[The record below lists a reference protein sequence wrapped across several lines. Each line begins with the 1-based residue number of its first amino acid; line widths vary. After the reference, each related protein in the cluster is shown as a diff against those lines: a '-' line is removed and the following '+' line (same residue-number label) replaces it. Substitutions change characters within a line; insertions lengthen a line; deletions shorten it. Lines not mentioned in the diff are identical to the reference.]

1 MSQDRELSVLW
12 RFLLKFLGFAKA
24 GQGVIMEVLFS
35 ISLALVAGL
44 LVSRLVKPLKLPA
57 VTGYLIAGIL
67 IGPYCLGR
75 INLPESVDVI
85 GMLHSTQ
92 GIEALGI
99 ISKVALGF
107 IAFAIG
113 TEFEMKSLRKIGKQ
127 ATVIGILQA
136 LVTTLVVDAALIGLH
151 FILGEDKFPMSTA
164 IILGAIASATAPAAT
179 LMVVKQYKA
188 KGPLT
193 NILLPVVAL
202 DDAVGLVVFAISF
215 GVARAMQT
223 GDVDI
228 ISMVVN
234 PLIEVVGSLILGGLM
249 GLLFTWVEDHF
260 QSNSKR
266 LCLSITFVLMAVS
279 LSMLKFEIGRV
290 HIGFSSLLVC
300 MMLGTIFCN
309 ICDSA
314 DELMEKTD
322 KWTMPIYVLFFVL
335 SGAELELSVF
345 TSGIIVLIGVV
356 YIIFRC
362 IGKYFGALSS
372 ALLTKCDS
380 NIVKYLGI
388 TLFPQAGVA
397 LGMSIIVKEQ
407 MGVLEGSLVRN
418 IILFSVLVYE
428 LIGPL
433 LTKIALAK
441 AGDITPKPEST
452 KQHLSIAE
460 VFADDGDDEE

>member
-1 MSQDRELSVLW
+1 MSVLW
-12 RFLLKFLGFAKA
+12 RFLLKFLGFAEA

-75 INLPESVDVI
+75 ISLPEGFDVI
-85 GMLHSTQ
+85 GMLHSTE

-99 ISKVALGF
+99 ISQVALGF

-113 TEFEMKSLRKIGKQ
+113 TEFEMKNLRKIGKQ

-234 PLIEVVGSLILGGLM
+234 PIIEVVGSLILGGLM

-322 KWTMPIYVLFFVL
+322 KWTMPIYILFFVL

-407 MGVLEGSLVRN
+407 MGVTEGSLVRN

-433 LTKIALAK
+433 LTKIALTK

>member
-1 MSQDRELSVLW
+1 
-12 RFLLKFLGFAKA
+12 
-24 GQGVIMEVLFS
+24 MEVLFA
-35 ISLALVAGL
+35 ISLSLVAGL

-75 INLPESVDVI
+75 LDLP
-85 GMLHSTQ
+85 GMLHTMEDV
-92 GIEALGI
+92 EALSI

-113 TEFEMKSLRKIGKQ
+113 TEFELKNLKKIGKQ
-127 ATVIGILQA
+127 AVVVGVVQG
-136 LVTTLVVDAALIGLH
+136 LVTALVVDAALIGLH
-151 FILGEDKFPMSTA
+151 FILGEERLPMSIA
-164 IILGAIASATAPAAT
+164 IILGSIATATAPAAT

-202 DDAVGLVVFAISF
+202 DDAVGLVVFAVSF
-215 GVARAMQT
+215 GVARAMES
-223 GDVDI
+223 GVVDI
-228 ISMVVN
+228 VSMAVN
-234 PLIEVVGSLILGGLM
+234 PLIEVVGSLLLGTVLGF
-249 GLLFTWVEDHF
+249 LFTWVEDRF
-260 QSNSKR
+260 KSNSKR

-279 LSMLKFEIGRV
+279 LSMLTFDIGSV

-300 MMLGTIFCN
+300 MMLGTVFCN
-309 ICDSA
+309 VCDSA
-314 DELMEKTD
+314 DELMDKTD

-345 TSGIIVLIGVV
+345 TNVTVVIIGVV

-362 IGKYFGALSS
+362 LGKYIGAFGS
-372 ALLTKCDS
+372 AIWTKCDS

-407 MGVLEGSLVRN
+407 MGAGMGALVRN
-418 IILFSVLVYE
+418 IILFSVLIYE
-428 LIGPL
+428 LVGPL
-433 LTKIALAK
+433 LTKIALTK
-441 AGDITPKPEST
+441 AGDITPR
-452 KQHLSIAE
+452 AE
-460 VFADDGDDEE
+460 VPTQRISVAEMFEDDSDDDE

>member
-1 MSQDRELSVLW
+1 
-12 RFLLKFLGFAKA
+12 
-24 GQGVIMEVLFS
+24 MEVLFS

-75 INLPESVDVI
+75 INLPEGFDVI
-85 GMLHSTQ
+85 GMLHSTE

-113 TEFEMKSLRKIGKQ
+113 TEFKMKSLRKIGKQ
-127 ATVIGILQA
+127 AMTIGVLQA
-136 LVTTLVVDAALIGLH
+136 VVTMLVVDAALIGLH
-151 FILGEDKFPMSTA
+151 FILGEDVLPLSVA
-164 IILGAIASATAPAAT
+164 IILGAIATATAPAAT

-202 DDAVGLVVFAISF
+202 DDAVGLIAFAVSF
-215 GVARAMQT
+215 GVARALQT
-223 GDVDI
+223 GDVDVV
-228 ISMVVN
+228 SMVVN
-234 PLIEVVGSLILGGLM
+234 PPIEVVASLVLGVLL

-279 LSMLKFEIGRV
+279 LSMLHIEIGKV

-309 ICDSA
+309 VCDSA

-345 TSGIIVLIGVV
+345 TNGIIVLIGVV

-362 IGKYFGALSS
+362 VGKYFGASSS
-372 ALLTKCDS
+372 ALLTKCNP

-397 LGMSIIVKEQ
+397 LGMSLTVKEH
-407 MGVLEGSLVRN
+407 MGMAEGSLVRN

-433 LTKIALAK
+433 LTKIALTK

>member
-1 MSQDRELSVLW
+1 
-12 RFLLKFLGFAKA
+12 
-24 GQGVIMEVLFS
+24 MEVLFS

-44 LVSRLVKPLKLPA
+44 LVSRLIKPLKLPA

-75 INLPESVDVI
+75 LSLPEGFDLI
-85 GMLHSTQ
+85 GLLHSTE

-99 ISKVALGF
+99 ISQVALGF

-113 TEFEMKSLRKIGKQ
+113 TEFEMKNLRKIGKQ

-136 LVTTLVVDAALIGLH
+136 LVTAVVVDAALIGLH
-151 FILGEDKFPMSTA
+151 FILGEERLPLSVA
-164 IILGAIASATAPAAT
+164 IILGAIATATAPAAT

-215 GVARAMQT
+215 GVAKALET

-234 PLIEVVGSLILGGLM
+234 PVVEVVGSLILGGAL
-249 GLLFTWVEDHF
+249 GFLFTWVEDHF

-279 LSMLKFEIGRV
+279 LSMVKFEIGRV
-290 HIGFSSLLVC
+290 HVGFSSLLVC

-314 DELMEKTD
+314 EELMEKTD

-345 TSGIIVLIGVV
+345 ASGIIVLIGIV
-356 YIIFRC
+356 YIVFRC
-362 IGKYFGALSS
+362 IGKYIGAFSS
-372 ALLTKCDS
+372 ALWTKCDS

-407 MGVLEGSLVRN
+407 MGAGIGGLVRN
-418 IILFSVLVYE
+418 IILFSVLIYE
-428 LIGPL
+428 LVGPL
-433 LTKIALAK
+433 LTKIALTK

-452 KQHLSIAE
+452 KHNYTIFFP
-460 VFADDGDDEE
+460 V

>member
-1 MSQDRELSVLW
+1 M
-12 RFLLKFLGFAKA
+12 
-24 GQGVIMEVLFS
+24 MEVLFS

-44 LVSRLVKPLKLPA
+44 LVSRLIKPLKLPA

-75 INLPESVDVI
+75 LNLPEGFDLI
-85 GMLHSTQ
+85 GMLHSTE
-92 GIEALGI
+92 GVEALGI

-113 TEFEMKSLRKIGKQ
+113 TEFEMKNLRKIGKQ

-136 LVTTLVVDAALIGLH
+136 LVTAVVVDAALIGLH
-151 FILGEDKFPMSTA
+151 FILGEEKLPLSVA
-164 IILGAIASATAPAAT
+164 IILGAIATATAPAAT

-202 DDAVGLVVFAISF
+202 DDAVGLVVFAVSF
-215 GVARAMQT
+215 GVAKALET
-223 GDVDI
+223 GDVDL

-234 PLIEVVGSLILGGLM
+234 PIIEVVGSLILGLLL

-266 LCLSITFVLMAVS
+266 LSLSITFVLMAVS
-279 LSMLKFEIGRV
+279 LSMIKFEIGRV

-300 MMLGTIFCN
+300 MMLGTVFCN

-322 KWTMPIYVLFFVL
+322 KWTMPVYVLFFVL

-362 IGKYFGALSS
+362 VGKYFGAFSS
-372 ALLTKCDS
+372 ALLTKCNS
-380 NIVKYLGI
+380 NIVKYLGV

-407 MGVLEGSLVRN
+407 MGAGVGGLVRN

-433 LTKIALAK
+433 LTKIALTK

>member
-1 MSQDRELSVLW
+1 
-12 RFLLKFLGFAKA
+12 
-24 GQGVIMEVLFS
+24 MEVLFS
-35 ISLALVAGL
+35 VSLALVVGL
-44 LVSRLVKPLKLPA
+44 LISRLIKPLKLPA

-75 INLPESVDVI
+75 ISLPEGYDI
-85 GMLHSTQ
+85 LAMLHTTE
-92 GIEALGI
+92 GVETLGI
-99 ISKVALGF
+99 ISQVALGF

-113 TEFEMKSLRKIGKQ
+113 TEFEMKNLRKIGKQ
-127 ATVIGILQA
+127 ATVIGVLQA
-136 LVTTLVVDAALIGLH
+136 VVTAVVVDAALIGLH
-151 FILGEDKFPMSTA
+151 VILGEERLPLSVA
-164 IILGAIASATAPAAT
+164 IILGAIATATAPAAT

-215 GVARAMQT
+215 GVAKALET
-223 GDVDI
+223 GGVDI
-228 ISMVVN
+228 VSMVVN
-234 PLIEVVGSLILGGLM
+234 PVIEVIGSLILGALLGF
-249 GLLFTWVEDHF
+249 LFTWVEDHF

-345 TSGIIVLIGVV
+345 ASGIIVLIGVV
-356 YIIFRC
+356 YILFRC
-362 IGKYFGALSS
+362 VGKYFGAFAS
-372 ALLTKCDS
+372 ALWTKCDS

-407 MGVLEGSLVRN
+407 MGDSIGGLVRN
-418 IILFSVLVYE
+418 IILFSVLIYE
-428 LIGPL
+428 LVGPL
-433 LTKIALAK
+433 LTKIALTR

-460 VFADDGDDEE
+460 VFADDSDDEE

>member
-1 MSQDRELSVLW
+1 
-12 RFLLKFLGFAKA
+12 
-24 GQGVIMEVLFS
+24 MEVLFS
-35 ISLALVAGL
+35 VSLALVAGL

-57 VTGYLIAGIL
+57 VTGYLIAGII

-75 INLPESVDVI
+75 LTLPEGFDLI
-85 GMLHSTQ
+85 GMLHSTE
-92 GIEALGI
+92 GVEALGI
-99 ISKVALGF
+99 ISQVALGF

-113 TEFEMKSLRKIGKQ
+113 TEFEMKNLRKIGKQ
-127 ATVIGILQA
+127 ATIIGILQA
-136 LVTTLVVDAALIGLH
+136 LVTAVVVDTALIGLH
-151 FILGEDKFPMSTA
+151 FILGEEKLPLSVA
-164 IILGAIASATAPAAT
+164 IILGAIATATAPAAT

-215 GVARAMQT
+215 GVAKALQT

-234 PLIEVVGSLILGGLM
+234 PIIEVVGSLILGALLGF
-249 GLLFTWVEDHF
+249 LFTWVEDHF

-279 LSMLKFEIGRV
+279 LSMLKIEIGRV

-362 IGKYFGALSS
+362 VGKYFGAFSS
-372 ALLTKCDS
+372 ALLTKCNP

-407 MGVLEGSLVRN
+407 MGDGIGGLVRN

-428 LIGPL
+428 LVGPL
-433 LTKIALAK
+433 LTKIALTK
-441 AGDITPKPEST
+441 AGDITPRVEAPRAHVSV
-452 KQHLSIAE
+452 AE
-460 VFADDGDDEE
+460 MFEDDADDDE